1 MRDVRRSIQGFEKY
15 VKSLGKGFEKVRLR
29 VDCVEV
35 PSALWWTFASLQ
47 SPGRV
52 RFAAP
57 GDRDSNRKDIVY
69 RLFWMT
75 TGTGERCS
83 KAEISR
89 FLGIRGVVSSGS
101 IGITRI

>member
-1 MRDVRRSIQGFEKY
+1 MRDVSRFIEGFEKGG
-15 VKSLGKGFEKVRLR
+15 KSLGKVLEKVRVR

-35 PSALWWTFASLQ
+35 PSALWWTSASLQ

-57 GDRDSNRKDIVY
+57 GDRDSNRKDIVC

-75 TGTGERCS
+75 AGT
-83 KAEISR
+83 
-89 FLGIRGVVSSGS
+89 
-101 IGITRI
+101 

>member
-1 MRDVRRSIQGFEKY
+1 MRDVDGFIEGFSKGG
-15 VKSLGKGFEKVRLR
+15 KSLGRGFEKVRVR
-29 VDCVEV
+29 VDSVEV

-57 GDRDSNRKDIVY
+57 GDRDSNRKNIV
-69 RLFWMT
+69 RWLFWMT
-75 TGTGERCS
+75 AGTGERCS

-89 FLGIRGVVSSGS
+89 FLGIRGVVIPRS
-101 IGITRI
+101 IDILRT